1 MALMSEVKVMIKMI
15 KRPKKHNQKTRDKM
29 TAEERARVDA
39 LVEKTNAR
47 MRPGA
52 VYDLFIYRRKYDDQ
66 QHMLVRE

>member
-1 MALMSEVKVMIKMI
+1 MVVSWGLIAGLSL
-15 KRPKKHNQKTRDKM
+15 
-29 TAEERARVDA
+29 AEIH
-39 LVEKTNAR
+39 R